1 MNDRPTERPED
12 SSACDAA
19 TKRSV
24 TISYNSVCVS
34 FNLIEFLAVVVA
46 VAGAAA
52 LQVHTYSEGWAMTG
66 NRRAVENGRNESSY
80 RVGKGWKWINNYR
93 FLIQWNLDK

>member
-1 MNDRPTERPED
+1 MELCRWWMDLRSCSVLIHVKWMNDRPTERPED

-52 LQVHTYSEGWAMTG
+52 ALQVHTY
-66 NRRAVENGRNESSY
+66 
-80 RVGKGWKWINNYR
+80 I
-93 FLIQWNLDK
+93 